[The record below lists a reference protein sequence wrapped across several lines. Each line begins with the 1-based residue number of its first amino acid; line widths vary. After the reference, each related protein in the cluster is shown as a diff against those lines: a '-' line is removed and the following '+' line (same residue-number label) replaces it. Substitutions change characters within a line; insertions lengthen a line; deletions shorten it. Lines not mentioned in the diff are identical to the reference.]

1 MWSPTKLNFLFYDF
15 CDLLWFLKDATKIDV
30 KEKDKKSKTA
40 REVMCLVLRDEGET
54 MSDFIVEWEKTDFF
68 EWLGG
73 GEEDIFL

>member
-1 MWSPTKLNFLFYDF
+1 
-15 CDLLWFLKDATKIDV
+15 
-30 KEKDKKSKTA
+30 
-40 REVMCLVLRDEGET
+40 MCLVLRDEGET